1 MYGVT
6 PGRLGCGGLQGLLKA
21 GLRGRDSRR
30 AWHRT
35 LLIERGRSGRE
46 STRSGGIFDV
56 ESKRARVADLEHQAG
71 FAEFWTDAAKAREI
85 LREKTTLERV
95 LNRFEALDRQ
105 ISDAE
110 TLLELAEELHDADS
124 EREAGVMLTTLDP
137 LLKEHE
143 VRRLLA
149 DEADEA
155 GAVLEINSG
164 AGGTDAAD
172 WADMLKRMYLRW
184 ADRRGF
190 KATIVDEQPNEDAGI
205 KSCTIEIEG
214 DYAYGYLKGEIG
226 VHRLV
231 RISPF
236 DANAR
241 RQTAF
246 ASVGAYPDIDDT
258 IEVKIDDKDLEIQTM
273 RSGGAGG
280 QHVNM
285 TDSAV
290 RIIHH
295 PSGIVVKC
303 QQERSQLKNKASAMK
318 MLRAKLYQQEV
329 ERRQALTDTANSQ
342 KKKIEWGS
350 QIRSYVLNPYR
361 MVKDVR
367 TRMETGDTDRFLDG
381 DIQGF
386 MDAFLA
392 ARSAGTLDSGEAG
405 GE

>member
-1 MYGVT
+1 M
-6 PGRLGCGGLQGLLKA
+6 
-21 GLRGRDSRR
+21 
-30 AWHRT
+30 
-35 LLIERGRSGRE
+35 
-46 STRSGGIFDV
+46 RSGGIFDV
-56 ESKRARVADLEHQAG
+56 ESRQARILDLEHQAG
-71 FAEFWTDAAKAREI
+71 FPEFWNDSKRARDL
-85 LREKTTLERV
+85 LREKNTIEKLV
-95 LNRFEALDRQ
+95 NRYLAAERQ

-110 TLLELAEELHDADS
+110 TLLQLGEELGDADA
-124 EREAGVMLTTLDP
+124 EREAAALVATAETAVKGL
-137 LLKEHE
+137 E
-143 VRRLLA
+143 VQRLLS

-155 GAVLEINSG
+155 SAVLEINAG

-184 ADRRGF
+184 ADRMGY
-190 KATIVDEQPNEDAGI
+190 KATLVDEAPNDDAGI

-214 DYAYGYLKGEIG
+214 DFAYGYLKGEIG

-246 ASVGAYPDIDDT
+246 ASVDAYPDIDDE
-258 IEVKIDDKDLEIQTM
+258 IEVKIDEKDLEIQTM

-290 RIIHH
+290 RIIHA

-303 QQERSQLKNKASAMK
+303 QRERSQLKNKATAMK
-318 MLRAKLYQQEV
+318 MLRARLYQQEL
-329 ERRQALTDTANSQ
+329 ERRQAALDATNAQ
-342 KKKIEWGS
+342 KRKIEWGS
-350 QIRSYVLNPYR
+350 QIRSYVLQPYR

-381 DIQGF
+381 DIQPF

-392 ARSAGTLDSGEAG
+392 ARANGTLSEGADGES
-405 GE
+405 

>member
-1 MYGVT
+1 MLV
-6 PGRLGCGGLQGLLKA
+6 GLEPTVRGL
-21 GLRGRDSRR
+21 
-30 AWHRT
+30 
-35 LLIERGRSGRE
+35 
-46 STRSGGIFDV
+46 
-56 ESKRARVADLEHQAG
+56 
-71 FAEFWTDAAKAREI
+71 
-85 LREKTTLERV
+85 
-95 LNRFEALDRQ
+95 
-105 ISDAE
+105 
-110 TLLELAEELHDADS
+110 
-124 EREAGVMLTTLDP
+124 
-137 LLKEHE
+137 E
-143 VRRLLA
+143 VQRLLS

-184 ADRRGF
+184 CDRMGF
-190 KATIVDEQPNEDAGI
+190 KAHIVDEQPNEDAGI

-214 DYAYGYLKGEIG
+214 DYAYGYLKSEIG

-246 ASVGAYPDIDDT
+246 ASVGAYPDIDDD

-303 QQERSQLKNKASAMK
+303 QQERSQLKNKATAMK
-318 MLRAKLYQQEV
+318 MLRARLYQQEI
-329 ERRQALTDTANSQ
+329 ERRQALVDAANSQ

-350 QIRSYVLNPYR
+350 QIRSYVLQPYR

-367 TRMETGDTDRFLDG
+367 TLMQTGDTDRFLDG
-381 DIQGF
+381 DIQPF
-386 MDAFLA
+386 MEAWLA
-392 ARSAGTLDSGEAG
+392 ARANGTLSDATESE
-405 GE
+405 

>member
-1 MYGVT
+1 M
-6 PGRLGCGGLQGLLKA
+6 
-21 GLRGRDSRR
+21 RGTRRFTSDSR
-30 AWHRT
+30 APWPQT
-35 LLIERGRSGRE
+35 SPNWCNLYGCE

-56 ESKRARVADLEHQAG
+56 DSKQNRIDDLERQAGIPEFWNDAPRARG
-71 FAEFWTDAAKAREI
+71 I
-85 LREKTTLERV
+85 LREKTTLEKV
-95 LNRFEALDRQ
+95 VGRFAALDRQ
-105 ISDAE
+105 VSDAH
-110 TLLELAEELHDADS
+110 TLLELAEELGDRASEKEAAAMMAEIDAPV
-124 EREAGVMLTTLDP
+124 RAL
-137 LLKEHE
+137 E
-143 VRRLLA
+143 VQRLLG
-149 DEADEA
+149 DEADDA
-155 GAVLEINSG
+155 SAVLEINSG

-184 ADRRGF
+184 CDRKGF
-190 KATIVDEQPNEDAGI
+190 KATIVDEQPNDDAGI
-205 KSCTIEIEG
+205 KSCTMEITG
-214 DYAYGYLKGEIG
+214 DYAYGYLKSEIG

-258 IEVKIDDKDLEIQTM
+258 IEIKIDDKDLEIQTM

-290 RIIHH
+290 RIIHA

-303 QQERSQLKNKASAMK
+303 QQERSQLKNKATAMK
-318 MLRAKLYQQEV
+318 MLRAKLYQQEI
-329 ERRQALTDTANSQ
+329 ERRQAITDVANSQ

-361 MVKDVR
+361 MVKDAR
-367 TRMETGDTDRFLDG
+367 TRVETGDTDRVLDG
-381 DIQGF
+381 DIQEF
-386 MDAFLA
+386 MDAYLA
-392 ARSAGTLDSGEAG
+392 ARANGTLGSGDAG